1 MTARNNKTDCVFISV
16 VTVCFNSE
24 KTIQQTL
31 ESVLNQTYQ
40 NYEYII
46 IDGVSNDGTLEII
59 SSYEEKF
66 GDKLTIIS
74 EPDQGI
80 YDAMNKGIR
89 MAKGKL
95 IGLINSDDYYELDA
109 LEKIVKTYRGHDLE
123 IVYGMER
130 EFAGDG
136 RLQDIV
142 FYSHEF
148 LKTQM
153 INHPTCFVT
162 KDTYE
167 KIGYYDLQYK
177 SSSDYDFLL
186 KAFLSKKVE
195 FTPVYEIISN
205 FSLGGMSS
213 TMESHLETFK
223 IWKKYGCITK
233 KRYYLITWRTLL
245 KRWLE

>member
-1 MTARNNKTDCVFISV
+1 MSYDNVIDSVFISV
-16 VTVCFNSE
+16 VTVCFNS
-24 KTIQQTL
+24 KTTIQRTL

-40 NYEYII
+40 NFEYII
-46 IDGVSNDGTLEII
+46 IDGESNDGTLEII
-59 SSYEEKF
+59 SSYNRKF
-66 GDKLTIIS
+66 GDRMTIIS
-74 EPDQGI
+74 ESDQGI
-80 YDAMNKGIR
+80 YDAMNKGIS

-95 IGLINSDDYYELDA
+95 IGLVNSDDYYEPDA
-109 LEKIVKTYRGHDLE
+109 LEKIVKAYRGHELE
-123 IVYGMER
+123 IIYGMER
-130 EFAGDG
+130 EFAEDG
-136 RLQDIV
+136 RLRDIV
-142 FYSHEF
+142 FYNHEF

-162 KDTYE
+162 KNTYE

-186 KAFLSKKVE
+186 KAFISKKVV

-205 FSLGGMSS
+205 FSLGGTSS

-233 KRYYLITWRTLL
+233 KRYYLITWRTML
-245 KRWLE
+245 KRWIG

>member
-1 MTARNNKTDCVFISV
+1 MACDNVTDSIFITI
-16 VTVCFNSE
+16 VTVCFNSR
-24 KTIQQTL
+24 KNIQKTL
-31 ESVLNQTYQ
+31 ESVLNQTFR

-46 IDGVSNDGTLEII
+46 IDGMSSDGTLEII
-59 SSYEEKF
+59 DTYKEKF
-66 GDKLTIIS
+66 GQKLTVIS

-80 YDAMNKGIR
+80 YDAMNKGIK

-95 IGLINSDDYYELDA
+95 VGLINSDDYYEVDA
-109 LEKIVKTYRGHDLE
+109 LEKISTAYKGYELE
-123 IVYGMER
+123 IIYGMER
-130 EFAGDG
+130 EFAEDG

-148 LKTQM
+148 LETQM

-162 KDTYE
+162 KKTYE
-167 KIGYYDLQYK
+167 TIGYYDLQYK

-195 FTPVYEIISN
+195 FTPIYDIISN

-213 TMESHLETFK
+213 NIESPLETFK
-223 IWKKYGCITK
+223 IWKKYGCINK
-233 KRYYLITWRTLL
+233 KRYYMITWKTLL
-245 KRWLE
+245 KKWIV